1 MTFEMRKVTSSRK
14 IERALSISEAYVLCA
29 SHSNKV
35 MKYVCAVC
43 VCLAERSFI
52 PWRRQAG
59 RKIEFFNDIVYE
71 QQQQKIQQNLSD
83 FGFFGENTLAE
94 AMERENVA

>member
-1 MTFEMRKVTSSRK
+1 
-14 IERALSISEAYVLCA
+14 
-29 SHSNKV
+29 
-35 MKYVCAVC
+35 MKCVC
-43 VCLAERSFI
+43 VFSWETLYSVA
-52 PWRRQAG
+52 QAG

-94 AMERENVA
+94 PMERENVA